1 MPFTHVIQQ
10 HGSQHPREGSRTSVH
25 RQRNKSTKRVH
36 VYTDTRTTSGHGLQ
50 SGLSPSPTQSPQA
63 TFLPLRAD
71 PGAPLS
77 AKPEPWPVNPWPSLA
92 VTPSSILLPLPAP
105 HPQALAGVPRW
116 HTFPSRCHTTHT
128 PTPASAGGPSTQGF
142 STGSSCFASPQKT
155 PVRDPSNTGL
165 VPRIYKVL
173 LRTGKKSTDHPE
185 ENGQDHSPHGG
196 ELSSQETCKCSRS

>member
-1 MPFTHVIQQ
+1 MAHNIQEKEAEQ
-10 HGSQHPREGSRTSVH
+10 V
-25 RQRNKSTKRVH
+25 STDKGTNQQNVCM
-36 VYTDTRTTSGHGLQ
+36 YIQIPGPPAATAC
-50 SGLSPSPTQSPQA
+50 SPACPPPPTQSPQA